1 MPATDTDPISQ
12 PVQWVAELVG
22 VDATLSTSTQLL
34 LTLAGILL
42 FAVVLHVVLHKMVLP
57 VIKRVSDERAHAWLR
72 PFFAG
77 SLFSRLVLV
86 VQGLVVHMQALLW
99 LTKHPRWQE
108 GLLTAAALWMLLFG
122 LLTLYA
128 LFAALLEAGRH
139 VNSLRRFPLRG
150 IFQAINVVCTVVA
163 VILMLAV
170 LLDKSP
176 VILFSGLGAMTAVLM
191 LVFKDPILGLVASI
205 QLSANKMLEVGDWL
219 EMAKYGADG
228 TVTDIGLTTV
238 KVCNWDNTVTTI
250 PTYALISDSFKNWR
264 GMSES
269 GGRRI
274 KRSIYID
281 VTSVRFLDEADMER
295 LRRIELLAPELE
307 RRVAEVRQHNAEKNI
322 DPASPVNG
330 RRLTNL
336 GTFRAYLV
344 AFLRAHPHIRQ
355 DMTLMVRQ
363 MPPGSTGQPLELY
376 AFSTITSWVEY
387 EGLQSDIFD
396 HVFAVLPEFGL
407 RVHQEPT
414 GYDLRRLAEGAPVAG
429 QLLSPQTPARTETPS
444 S

>member
-1 MPATDTDPISQ
+1 MPATDTDPINQ

-22 VDATLSTSTQLL
+22 VDATLSPAAQLL

-57 VIKRVSDERAHAWLR
+57 LIRRVSDERAHAWLR

-77 SLFSRLVLV
+77 PLFSRVVLV

-99 LTKHPRWQE
+99 LAAHPRWQE
-108 GLLTAAALWMLLFG
+108 GLLMAATLWMLLFG
-122 LLTLYA
+122 LLSIYA
-128 LFAALLEAGRH
+128 LFAALQEVGRH
-139 VNSLRRFPLRG
+139 VRSLRRFPLRG
-150 IFQAINVVCTVVA
+150 IFQALNVVCTVVA
-163 VILMLAV
+163 VILMLSV
-170 LLDKSP
+170 LLEKSP

-238 KVCNWDNTVTTI
+238 KVYNWDNTVTTI

-274 KRSIYID
+274 KRSIQID
-281 VTSVRFLDEADMER
+281 VTSVRFLDETDIER
-295 LRRIELLAPELE
+295 LRRIDLLAPELE
-307 RRVAEVRQHNAEKNI
+307 RRVAEIQRHNEEKHVN
-322 DPASPVNG
+322 PASPVNG
-330 RRLTNL
+330 RHLTNL

-344 AFLRAHPHIRQ
+344 AFLRAHPNIRQ

-363 MPPGSTGQPLELY
+363 MTPGSTGQPLELY

-396 HVFAVLPEFGL
+396 HVYAVLPEFGL

-414 GYDLRRLAEGAPVAG
+414 GYDLRRLGDGAGLGTAAEAA
-429 QLLSPQTPARTETPS
+429 S